1 MSLRVAIIEDEPAT
15 ARNLR
20 HMLQDLAPDMEV
32 MTILS
37 GVAEAVQWLQQNMQ
51 QCELLF
57 MDIRLS
63 DGLSF
68 EIFSQVNLTLPVIFI
83 TAYDD
88 YALQAFKA
96 NGIDY
101 ILKPF
106 DEGELKQALLKFKRL
121 RQQDADG
128 KEYSR
133 LLKIAESLKD
143 PVPVYKQ
150 SFLVHNRDKLIPLSA
165 MQIAWFYTTNE
176 LVYAGTMDNK
186 QYIIDFT
193 MEQLQQQLDP
203 TVFFRANRQFI
214 IQRNAIQEVDFY
226 FNGRLAVNMKPAP
239 KEQILISKARVPE
252 FKTWMNT

>member
-1 MSLRVAIIEDEPAT
+1 MALRVAIIEDEPAT

-20 HMLQDLAPDMEV
+20 HMLQDIAPEV
-32 MTILS
+32 EVLTILP
-37 GVAEAVQWLQQNMQ
+37 GVAESVAWLKDNMQ

-57 MDIRLS
+57 MDVRLS

-68 EIFSQVNLTLPVIFI
+68 DIFSQVNVTLPVIFV

-106 DEGELKQALLKFKRL
+106 DESELKNSLQKYNRL
-121 RQQDADG
+121 RDNSKMQQLAAQF
-128 KEYSR
+128 KS
-133 LLKIAESLKD
+133 
-143 PVPVYKQ
+143 YKQ

-165 MQIAWFYTTNE
+165 GSIAWFYTANE
-176 LVYAGTMDNK
+176 LVYAGTADNK

-203 TVFFRANRQFI
+203 AVFFRANRQFI
-214 IQRNAIQEVDFY
+214 VQRGAIQEVDFY
-226 FNGRLAVNMKPAP
+226 FNGRLAVKVHPAP

-252 FKTWMNT
+252 FKNWMNV

>member
-1 MSLRVAIIEDEPAT
+1 MALRVAIIEDEPAT

-20 HMLQDLAPDMEV
+20 HMLQDVAPEIDV
-32 MTILS
+32 LTILP
-37 GVAEAVQWLQQNMQ
+37 GVAESVAWLNDNMQ

-57 MDIRLS
+57 MDVRLS

-68 EIFSQVNLTLPVIFI
+68 DIFSQVNVTLPVIFV

-106 DEGELKQALLKFKRL
+106 DESELRQSLQKYNRL
-121 RQQDADG
+121 RDNSKMQQLAAQF
-128 KEYSR
+128 KS
-133 LLKIAESLKD
+133 
-143 PVPVYKQ
+143 YKQ

-165 MQIAWFYTTNE
+165 GNIAWFYTANE
-176 LVYAGTMDNK
+176 LVYAGTVDNK

-203 TVFFRANRQFI
+203 AVFFRANRQFI
-214 IQRNAIQEVDFY
+214 VQRGAIQEVEFY
-226 FNGRLAVNMKPAP
+226 FNGRLALKVHPAP

-252 FKTWMNT
+252 FKNWMNV

>member
-1 MSLRVAIIEDEPAT
+1 MALRVAIIEDEPAT

-20 HMLQDLAPDMEV
+20 HMLQDIAPEV
-32 MTILS
+32 EVLTILP
-37 GVAEAVQWLQQNMQ
+37 GVAESVAWLNTNMQ

-57 MDIRLS
+57 MDVRLS

-68 EIFSQVNLTLPVIFI
+68 EIFSQVHVTLPVIFI

-106 DEGELKQALLKFKRL
+106 DESELKQSLQKYNRL
-121 RQQDADG
+121 RDHSNIQQLAAQF
-128 KEYSR
+128 KT
-133 LLKIAESLKD
+133 
-143 PVPVYKQ
+143 YKQ
-150 SFLVHNRDKLIPLSA
+150 SFLVHNRDKLIPLLASN
-165 MQIAWFYTTNE
+165 ISWFYTANE
-176 LVYAGTMDNK
+176 LVYAGTADNK

-203 TVFFRANRQFI
+203 GVFFRANRQFI
-214 IQRNAIQEVDFY
+214 VQRSAIQEVDFY
-226 FNGRLAVNMKPAP
+226 FNGRLALKVHPAA

-252 FKTWMNT
+252 FKNWMNV